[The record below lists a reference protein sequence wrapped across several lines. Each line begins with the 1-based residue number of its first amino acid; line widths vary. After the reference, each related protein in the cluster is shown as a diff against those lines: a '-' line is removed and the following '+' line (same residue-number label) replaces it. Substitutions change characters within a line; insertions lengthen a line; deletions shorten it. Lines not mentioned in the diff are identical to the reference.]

1 MLKNSLLFTR
11 LIPQILIG
19 ATALLLAACGG
30 TFSTP
35 TSSVDPTKPVIVA
48 IMVPYG
54 SGEAANDALANNLVN
69 AANMA
74 KLDLQGAIIDLRV
87 YETGADPARAAT
99 EAERAIADGAQIIIG
114 PLFSGATSAVAAVAA
129 LEGVN
134 VLSFSNNAA
143 IAGGNVYIMGVT
155 FENVATR
162 LYAHSVRNGLFNV
175 GVVYPEGVEG
185 NAGLKAAAAAA
196 DNVGATLTAITS
208 YPLNMEGLSEAAPTI
223 AATIKDSGV
232 QALLFTDTPTRGLS
246 FIAAALGAEDI
257 TRENTQFLG
266 LTRWDSSTDL
276 LLQPSLQGGLFI
288 VPDSALTALFNE
300 RYLNAYGVE
309 PHNLAAIAYDAIA
322 VVGALISSAAAEGA
336 TDTFS
341 ADRITNSAG
350 FIGAN
355 GIFRFRVDGQNERG
369 LAILEVDTGTAIV
382 IDPAPRNF
390 GGFGF

>member
-1 MLKNSLLFTR
+1 
-11 LIPQILIG
+11 
-19 ATALLLAACGG
+19 
-30 TFSTP
+30 
-35 TSSVDPTKPVIVA
+35 
-48 IMVPYG
+48 
-54 SGEAANDALANNLVN
+54 
-69 AANMA
+69 
-74 KLDLQGAIIDLRV
+74 
-87 YETGADPARAAT
+87 
-99 EAERAIADGAQIIIG
+99 
-114 PLFSGATSAVAAVAA
+114 
-129 LEGVN
+129 
-134 VLSFSNNAA
+134 
-143 IAGGNVYIMGVT
+143 
-155 FENVATR
+155 
-162 LYAHSVRNGLFNV
+162 
-175 GVVYPEGVEG
+175 
-185 NAGLKAAAAAA
+185 
-196 DNVGATLTAITS
+196 
-208 YPLNMEGLSEAAPTI
+208 MEGLSEAAPTI

-276 LLQPSLQGGLFI
+276 LLQPSLQGGLFA
-288 VPDSALTALFNE
+288 VPDSVLTALFNE